1 MARNVVVPERSVI
14 EEITGIQVNSDCIR
28 FMVGKC
34 GEDGEFVVP
43 QQFETFTLDTSI
55 YQDFITA
62 HPTGF
67 VKDDLWEYVDILR
80 LSADSIR
87 PSRHHTWDG
96 VTLAWVEPIDYI
108 DLIKK
113 DAIDGVNSSAGKKI
127 LDRYPQYKQA
137 NMTARFIELMTLSE
151 TSSQEALD
159 IKAAWDWIKSIR
171 QESNVASDVITA
183 ADAAG
188 QVSAAV
194 DAFNVAI
201 AGLA

>member
-34 GEDGEFVVP
+34 GEDGEFSVP

-96 VTLAWVEPIDYI
+96 VTLAWVEPVDYI
-108 DLIKK
+108 DLIKN
-113 DAIDGVNSSAGKKI
+113 DAIDGINASAGKKI

-137 NMTARFIELMTLSE
+137 NMTARFIELMTLGE
-151 TSSQEALD
+151 TASQEALD
-159 IKAAWDWIKSIR
+159 IKAAWDWIKSVR
-171 QESNVASDVITA
+171 QESNVASDAITA